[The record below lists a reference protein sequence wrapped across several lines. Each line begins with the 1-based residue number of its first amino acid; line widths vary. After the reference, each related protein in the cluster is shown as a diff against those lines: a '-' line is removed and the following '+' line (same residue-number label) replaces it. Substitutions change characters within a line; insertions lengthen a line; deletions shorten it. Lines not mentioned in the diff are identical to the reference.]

1 MLFEGV
7 PDRLW
12 RSDEKRESKMVFIG
26 KNLDKNDFEEAM
38 NSCKA

>member
-12 RSDEKRESKMVFIG
+12 MPHEERVTKMVFIG
-26 KNLDKNDFEEAM
+26 KNLNQDDFETAL
-38 NSCKA
+38 NACRA